1 MKKKLER
8 LRKKALIGAA
18 VLLASASAYSI
29 EGERENYVELGN
41 MKSESTFRVVQPSQ
55 VSDSF
60 VIPIYKKQDYKGQAL
75 GPENDAK
82 AYRDIAATKKEEK
95 KRPTL
100 SKKQASRMIRAL
112 RKLTVYPVPKYKFGK
127 EQVLK
132 RKNFGWSSE
141 KYKQLNSLKVK
152 KRTISSV
159 LEGMKKAVNIDLRE
173 ATDKKVNLDKLSEK
187 VVVQNDVDVVKMET
201 TENFN
206 FKELALFLREPKDH
220 DLLAADILFT
230 EKNSCEEVVPI
241 AEYLSDKKTK
251 DNRVKFYKGYCL
263 HDAKMF
269 SESIPLLSTVI
280 GTSSEYYAK
289 KAVDKILEGL
299 PKGYEGVIAK
309 GLAPK
314 NVYKK
319 LSQKQKDKY
328 NYILAKGHFV
338 NEKYKRSE
346 AHAKLVS
353 SQSPDYLD
361 ARFIIAT
368 SQYMSGRL
376 RAGISTISNLQ
387 KDIKKS
393 NSVDKDFKSLVSLT
407 LGRFLFERGAYKEA
421 IANYE
426 KVSREHPL
434 WVDSLIEKGWAQIK
448 LGDFSGAIG
457 NMFTLHSPFFK
468 DAFIPESYVIRT
480 IGYLNLCQFGDA
492 DNTLSYLETEYPK
505 QKRDI
510 ASFIKGDNNYYETLT
525 GYLKTNDEKKYKYK
539 NLPTSIIREMGRDKD
554 YLVIQ
559 TKLNNIV
566 DEIPMF
572 KNFAAKVLG
581 KRGELKSEIAGLTV
595 KSKELRVKEGV
606 ALKDNDTEGAKAFKK
621 ERQSIFN
628 EGFAL
633 SYRMKLFDKGI
644 IEYKKANGNAVK
656 RAELLRDGFKKSAEA
671 KLAES
676 LGDVDTRL
684 GTVLTNNDLLR
695 YEVFANSGKNI
706 RYRVAGG
713 GTQETEENRNPAQ
726 ARSKKDYGWKFKGE
740 FWQDEI
746 GNFKSDLVNLCP
758 KK

>member
-1 MKKKLER
+1 MKHKLER
-8 LRKKALIGAA
+8 YWKKAFIGVT
-18 VLLASASAYSI
+18 VLVTSFAASAF
-29 EGERENYVELGN
+29 EGERENYVELGD
-41 MKSESTFRVVQPSQ
+41 MKTESTFRVITPAQISEN
-55 VSDSF
+55 F

-75 GPENDAK
+75 GPENAAK
-82 AYRDIAATKKEEK
+82 EYKDISINNPAKPK
-95 KRPTL
+95 L
-100 SKKQASRMIRAL
+100 SKQQESKLVTAL
-112 RKLTVYPVPKYKFGK
+112 RRLTVYPVPKYSFGK

-132 RKNFGWSSE
+132 RNNFGWSSSNYQE
-141 KYKQLNSLKVK
+141 IRSVKLKKQNVQ
-152 KRTISSV
+152 SV
-159 LEGMKKAVNIDLRE
+159 LRGMKEAVNINLKQADLKE
-173 ATDKKVNLDKLSEK
+173 IKLNKLNET
-187 VVVQNDVDVVKMET
+187 VVVQNDVDTIKIKT
-201 TENFN
+201 DDNFK
-206 FKELALFLREPKDH
+206 FKELALFLRKPKDH

-241 AEYLSDKKTK
+241 SQYLTDKKTK
-251 DNRVKFYKGYCL
+251 DNRVKFYRGHCL
-263 HDAKMF
+263 HEAKMF
-269 SESIPLLSTVI
+269 SESIPLLSEVI

-299 PKGYEGVIAK
+299 PKGYESVIAK

-353 SQSPDYLD
+353 AESPDSLD

-376 RAGISTISNLQ
+376 RAGIATISSLQ
-387 KDIKKS
+387 SDIDKKD
-393 NSVDKDFKSLVSLT
+393 SVNTDFKSLVSVT
-407 LGRFLFERGAYKEA
+407 LGRFLFERGAYKES

-448 LGDFSGAIG
+448 LGDYSGAIG

-492 DNTLSYLETEYPK
+492 DNTLSYLETEYPG

-510 ASFIKGDNNYYETLT
+510 ASFIEGNNSYYTTLT
-525 GYLKTNDEKKYKYK
+525 DFLGTNTEKIYKFK
-539 NLPTSIIREMGRDKD
+539 DLPTSIIREMGRDRD

-572 KNFAAKVLG
+572 KKFASTVLD
-581 KRGELKSEIAGLTV
+581 KRGELKAEIAKLTEE
-595 KSKELRVKEGV
+595 SKELRIREGK
-606 ALKDNDTEGAKAFKK
+606 ALKDNEIETAKAIKK
-621 ERQSIFN
+621 KRRSIFN

-633 SYRMKLFDKGI
+633 NFRIKLFDKGI

-656 RAELLRDGFKKSAEA
+656 RAELMRDEFKNNAEA
-671 KLAES
+671 KLSDSLAE
-676 LGDVDTRL
+676 VDTRL
-684 GTVLTNNDLLR
+684 ETVLRNNDLLR

-706 RYRVAGG
+706 RFRVAGG
-713 GTQETEENRNPAQ
+713 GTQETEDKRAPAE

>member
-1 MKKKLER
+1 MKNKLVR
-8 LRKKALIGAA
+8 FRKKALVGVTTLVISI
-18 VLLASASAYSI
+18 SAHAF
-29 EGERENYVELGN
+29 EGQRENYVELGN
-41 MKSESTFRVVQPSQ
+41 MKSESTFKIVAPSQ
-55 VSDSF
+55 ISDNF
-60 VIPIYKKQDYKGQAL
+60 VIPVYNKQDYRGQAL
-75 GPENDAK
+75 GPENAAK
-82 AYRDIAATKKEEK
+82 AYKDISNPNA
-95 KRPTL
+95 PTPKV
-100 SKKQASRMIRAL
+100 SKKQASRLAKAL
-112 RKLTVYPVPKYKFGK
+112 SRLTVYPVPRYNFGK

-132 RKNFGWSSE
+132 RKNFGWNSSN
-141 KYKQLNSLKVK
+141 YQAITSLKLK
-152 KRTISSV
+152 KQNLPSSLRT
-159 LEGMKKAVNIDLRE
+159 MKQAVDVDLRQ
-173 ATDKKVNLDKLSEK
+173 ATLQEVKLNKLNETVIVQSDVEK
-187 VVVQNDVDVVKMET
+187 VKIET
-201 TENFN
+201 VENYK
-206 FKELALFLREPKDH
+206 FKELALFLRKPKDH

-230 EKNSCEEVVPI
+230 EKDSCEEVVPI
-241 AEYLSDKKTK
+241 AHHLSDKKTS
-251 DNRVKFYKGYCL
+251 DHRIKFYKGYCL
-263 HDAKMF
+263 HNAKMY
-269 SESIPLLSTVI
+269 SESIPLLSEVI
-280 GTSSEYYAK
+280 GTSSDYYAK
-289 KAVDKILEGL
+289 KAVDKILDGL
-299 PKGYEGVIAK
+299 PKGYESVIAK

-353 SQSPDYLD
+353 SESPDSLD

-376 RAGISTISNLQ
+376 RAGIATISNLK
-387 KDIKKS
+387 KDIDKS
-393 NSVDKDFKSLVSLT
+393 NAVSVDFKSLVHLT

-421 IANYE
+421 IANYG

-448 LGDFSGAIG
+448 LGDYSGAIG

-492 DNTLSYLETEYPK
+492 DNTLSYLETEYPN
-505 QKRDI
+505 QKKEI
-510 ASFIKGDNNYYETLT
+510 ASFIKSKNGYYSTLT
-525 GYLKTNDEKKYKYK
+525 EFLKTNTEKLYKFK
-539 NLPTSIIREMGRDKD
+539 SLPTSIIREMGRDKD

-572 KNFAAKVLG
+572 RKFSATVLN
-581 KRGELKSEIAGLTV
+581 KRGELTAEIAKLSEE
-595 KSKELRVKEGV
+595 SKELRIREGE
-606 ALKDNDTEGAKAFKK
+606 ALKNNEIETAKAIKK
-621 ERQSIFN
+621 KRRATFN

-633 SYRMKLFDKGI
+633 NFRIKLFDQGI

-656 RAELLRDGFKKSAEA
+656 RAELMRDEFKKNAET
-671 KLAES
+671 KLTESLAE
-676 LGDVDTRL
+676 VDARL
-684 GTVLTNNDLLR
+684 ENVLRNNDLLR

-706 RYRVAGG
+706 RFRVAGG
-713 GTQETEENRNPAQ
+713 GTQETQDKRKPAET
-726 ARSKKDYGWKFKGE
+726 RSKKDYGWKFKGE

>member
-1 MKKKLER
+1 MTSTFAFAFE
-8 LRKKALIGAA
+8 A
-18 VLLASASAYSI
+18 
-29 EGERENYVELGN
+29 ERENYVELGN
-41 MKSESTFRVVQPSQ
+41 MKTSSTFRVVAPSQ
-55 VSDSF
+55 ISDNF
-60 VIPIYKKQDYKGQAL
+60 VIPIYKKQDYQEQAI
-75 GPENDAK
+75 GPETEAK
-82 AYRDIAATKKEEK
+82 KYKDISINNPLAPKKPK
-95 KRPTL
+95 I
-100 SKKQASRMIRAL
+100 SKKQESKLVKAL
-112 RKLTVYPVPKYKFGK
+112 KRLTVYPVPKYNFGR

-132 RKNFGWSSE
+132 RNNFGWSSSNYQE
-141 KYKQLNSLKVK
+141 IKTLRLKK
-152 KRTISSV
+152 KRIKSA
-159 LEGMKKAVNIDLRE
+159 LRGMKKALNINLVQAKSRE
-173 ATDKKVNLDKLSEK
+173 IKLNPLNEK
-187 VVVQNDVDVVKMET
+187 VVVQNDVDSVQIKT
-201 TENFN
+201 TENYT
-206 FKELALFLREPKDH
+206 FKELALFLRKPKDY

-230 EKNSCEEVVPI
+230 EKRSCEEVVPI
-241 AEYLSDKKTK
+241 SQYLSDKKTL
-251 DNRVKFYKGYCL
+251 DHRVKFYRGSCL

-269 SESIPLLSTVI
+269 SESIPLLSEVI
-280 GTSSEYYAK
+280 GTSSEFYAK
-289 KAVDKILEGL
+289 KAVDQILEGL
-299 PKGYEGVIAK
+299 PKGYESVIAK

-338 NEKYKRSE
+338 NEKYKRAE

-353 SQSPDYLD
+353 ASSPDALD
-361 ARFIIAT
+361 ARFLIAT

-376 RAGISTISNLQ
+376 RAGIATISSLK
-387 KDIKKS
+387 KDISSS
-393 NSVDKDFKSLVSLT
+393 NSINGDFKSLVSLT
-407 LGRFLFERGAYKEA
+407 LGRFLFERGSYKEA

-426 KVSREHPL
+426 NVSREHPL
-434 WVDSLIEKGWAQIK
+434 WVDSLIEKGWAQVK
-448 LGDFSGAIG
+448 LGDYSGAIG

-510 ASFIKGDNNYYETLT
+510 ANFVKRKDSYYKTLT
-525 GYLKTNDEKKYKYK
+525 DYLSSNSEKLYKFRD
-539 NLPTSIIREMGRDKD
+539 LPTSVIREMGRDKD

-572 KNFAAKVLG
+572 KKFASNVLN
-581 KRGELKSEIAGLTV
+581 KRGELKSEIAKLTIE
-595 KSKELRVKEGV
+595 SKELRVKEGQ
-606 ALKDNDTEGAKAFKK
+606 ALKDNDVETAKALKK
-621 ERQSIFN
+621 KRRATFN

-633 SYRMKLFDKGI
+633 NFRIKLFDKGI

-656 RAELLRDGFKKSAEA
+656 RAELMRDEFKKSAEV

-676 LGDVDTRL
+676 LGEVDTRL
-684 GTVLTNNDLLR
+684 ETVLRNNDLLR
-695 YEVFANSGKNI
+695 YEVYANSGKNI
-706 RYRVAGG
+706 RFRVAGG
-713 GTQETEENRNPAQ
+713 GTQETEEDRKPAE